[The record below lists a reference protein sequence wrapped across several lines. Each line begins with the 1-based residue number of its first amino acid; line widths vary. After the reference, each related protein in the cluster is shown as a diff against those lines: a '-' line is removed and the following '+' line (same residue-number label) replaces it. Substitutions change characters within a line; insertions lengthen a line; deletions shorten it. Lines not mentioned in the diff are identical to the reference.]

1 MSNKKIFLIRH
12 GRTDANEA
20 RIYCGISDLPLSENG
35 VKDLEKM
42 REYYQNLVSD
52 KAKCFTTG
60 MKRTNQT
67 FEILFEKNGKLPEYN
82 VVAGFKEI
90 NFGIF
95 ELKSYN
101 DLKDDSQ
108 YITWISGNYESNIPP
123 EGESGDQ
130 MSERI
135 LKTFED
141 FLRTTDEESVVVC
154 HGGTAYYIMR
164 HLFPEENKT
173 LFEWEPKNGCG
184 YLIELNDGKWSYEPI
199 GIE

>member
-1 MSNKKIFLIRH
+1 MSNKKIYLIRH
-12 GRTDANEA
+12 GRTEANEA
-20 RIYCGISDLPLSENG
+20 RIYCGATDLPLSENG
-35 VKDLEKM
+35 AKDIEKM
-42 REYYQNLVSD
+42 REYYQNLVPG
-52 KAKCFTTG
+52 KAKYFTTG

-67 FEILFEKNGKLPEYN
+67 FEILFEKNGKLPECG
-82 VVAGFKEI
+82 VVTGFKEI

-95 ELKSYN
+95 ELKAYN

-135 LKTFED
+135 LKAFAD
-141 FLRTTDEESVVVC
+141 FLQTTDEESVVVC

-164 HLFPEENKT
+164 YLFPEENKN

-184 YLIELNDGKWSYEPI
+184 YVIELKDGKWSYEKI